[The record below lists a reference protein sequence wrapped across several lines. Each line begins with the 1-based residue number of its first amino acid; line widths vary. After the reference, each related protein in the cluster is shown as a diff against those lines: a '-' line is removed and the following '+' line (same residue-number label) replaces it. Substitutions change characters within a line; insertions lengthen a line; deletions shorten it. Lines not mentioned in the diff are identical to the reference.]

1 MPVDPLQLLRKL
13 EPPVRP
19 PHAPAAGGEGA
30 TPLEH
35 RSFDDLLS
43 LVSAGGVQSDRP
55 VAVAGDVSLTADL
68 DRGQLDRLAAAA
80 DLAEASGVRRAVML
94 LDGRGLILDV
104 ADRRVSD
111 ELTPRRDR
119 PVTDIDAAV
128 YVAGG
133 DDDVQAATPPAPLAP
148 GLVPPVLAPAG
159 STTQSTGQ
167 DVSPASADAAGRP
180 DSESDRAA

>member
-19 PHAPAAGGEGA
+19 PHAPAARGTGA

-43 LVSAGGVQSDRP
+43 LVSRGGVQSDRP
-55 VAVAGDVSLTADL
+55 VAVAGDVSLTAEL
-68 DRGQLDRLAAAA
+68 DSGQLDRLAAAA

-94 LDGRGLILDV
+94 LDGRGLIVDV

-111 ELTPRRDR
+111 ELTPGRDR

-128 YVAGG
+128 YVAG
-133 DDDVQAATPPAPLAP
+133 DDDIEAATPPVPLAP
-148 GLVPPVLAPAG
+148 GLVPPVLAAAR
-159 STTQSTGQ
+159 STTSSTDQ
-167 DVSPASADAAGRP
+167 AASPASADVAGPPR
-180 DSESDRAA
+180 SEPNRAA